1 MNSPSTAILCI
12 VRNEQPF
19 AAEWLEYHL
28 GLGFDHIYLVSTD
41 DDFSDVQ
48 AYYRALGFGA
58 KVSLHHFDQFQ
69 PGWQQACYA
78 SFFSQ
83 VQEDWL
89 LVLDLDEFL
98 YLNTVP
104 DIKRFLGTF
113 GDKVN
118 QIQFPWL
125 NLFSGSYFHETTF
138 GVLNDSE
145 KYASNH
151 VKSLVR
157 SRFVTSIGIHYH
169 RTLEAST
176 VLSSGERV
184 QEKSMHDTFVR
195 DPSYYANHPF
205 ILHFAS
211 RGYLDTLNR
220 IIGHRFFNDK
230 TGEKEK
236 TRLGKFLT
244 GRPSW
249 SDLPNR
255 FLLMK
260 VLKSLP
266 EVDIDVSLPSLKSTT
281 NVENL
286 LRIFHQTIN
295 TTVDL
300 GCRSLST
307 VEQKFDEKFALDYKL
322 NQLELGDVCDPEQ
335 YLKCKTQLEYIAQ
348 IRKNLCG

>member
-1 MNSPSTAILCI
+1 MNTPSTAILCI
-12 VRNEQPF
+12 VKNEQPF
-19 AAEWLEYHL
+19 AEEWLEYHL

-41 DDFSDVQ
+41 DDFNDVQ

-58 KVSLHHFDQFQ
+58 KVSLHYFNQFQ
-69 PGWQQACYA
+69 SGWQQACYA
-78 SFFSQ
+78 HFFPQ

-98 YLNTVP
+98 YLNTAP
-104 DIKRFLGTF
+104 NIRRFLGTF

-125 NLFSGSYFHETTF
+125 NLFSDRYFHETTF
-138 GVLNDSE
+138 GVLNDSK

-157 SRFVTSIGIHYH
+157 RRLVTSIGVHYH
-169 RTLEAST
+169 RTLETST
-176 VLSSGERV
+176 VLSSGECVR
-184 QEKSMHDTFVR
+184 EKSMHDTFVR
-195 DPSYYANHPF
+195 DPSYYANNSF

-220 IIGHRFFNDK
+220 IIGHRFFNDIA
-230 TGEKEK
+230 GENERI
-236 TRLGKFLT
+236 RLRKFLT

-266 EVDIDVSLPSLKSTT
+266 EVDINLSLPPLKSTT
-281 NVENL
+281 NVEIL
-286 LRIFHQTIN
+286 LNIFHQTIN
-295 TTVDL
+295 TMVDL
-300 GCRSLST
+300 GCRNLST
-307 VEQKFDEKFALDYKL
+307 VEQNFDEKFALDYKL
-322 NQLELGDVCDPEQ
+322 NQLELGDVCVPEQ

-348 IRKNLCG
+348 IQKTLCA